1 VADQEYT
8 TSIAIIGAGILG
20 TALAYII
27 SSLSNVN
34 IILLEQERKVGAH
47 TSSRNTGKVHAPFI
61 YNPLKKKLFA
71 KASLYGY
78 NFWKEYCKVK
88 DILFKEDGVIEVALD
103 SHRDMETLYEHYEWG
118 LSNGLEKN
126 EIKILDRK
134 EMEKVEPNV
143 KCLASI
149 LCTKDASVDY
159 GEITSSLAAEA
170 NKNKVRTITA
180 AKVTEIKEVKR
191 DGDGRLRLKYRNQAE
206 GNEKAIECDFL
217 INSAGGNSLGI
228 VNKMEIPHTYSDLYF
243 RGDYWIAPPKYM
255 DVTKHSIYSTPQ
267 FTQFPFLDPHWI
279 IRSNGNR
286 EIGPN
291 ACPVFSPYGY
301 GNLTNIREFFPKM
314 YQIFKG
320 SKLSTKNRLLK
331 KDMLELVSKEA
342 LSSISKNYMIKRVKK
357 FLPLLD
363 SRDFTTRGTSGIRS
377 NLIDRNGEF
386 IPNPIFMVKDNS
398 LHILN
403 YNSPGAT
410 GALSVG
416 FSIVFKL
423 FEKGIIKQDKENSTP
438 FKENTILDCIKDV
451 DLNFL

>member
-1 VADQEYT
+1 MAEQKDT
-8 TSIAIIGAGILG
+8 TNIAIIGAGILG
-20 TALAYII
+20 TALAYIL
-27 SSLSNVN
+27 SSLSNVK
-34 IILLEQERKVGAH
+34 IIQLEQERKVGAH

-61 YNPLKKKLFA
+61 YNPLKKKIFA

-78 NFWKEYCKVK
+78 NFWKEYCNSK
-88 DILFKEDGVIEVALD
+88 DILFKEDGVIEVAANSNKD
-103 SHRDMETLYEHYEWG
+103 IETVYEHYDWG
-118 LSNGLEKN
+118 LRNGLEKN

-143 KCLASI
+143 NCQVAI

-159 GEITSSLAAEA
+159 GEITASLAAEA
-170 NKNKVRTITA
+170 SKNKVKTITA

-191 DGDGRLRLKYRNQAE
+191 DGRLSLKYRNQVE
-206 GNEKAIECDFL
+206 GDEKEIECDFL

-228 VNKMEIPHTYSDLYF
+228 VNKMGISHTYRDLYF
-243 RGDYWIAPPKYM
+243 RGEYWIAPPKYK
-255 DVTKHSIYSTPQ
+255 DLTKHSIYSTPQ
-267 FTQFPFLDPHWI
+267 FSQFPFLDPHWI

-301 GNLTNIREFFPKM
+301 NNLTNIREFFPKM
-314 YQIFKG
+314 YQIIRG
-320 SKLSTKNRLLK
+320 SSLSTKNMLLK
-331 KDMLELVSKEA
+331 KDILEMISKET

-363 SRDFTTRGTSGIRS
+363 PRDFTSRGISGIRS
-377 NLIDRNGEF
+377 NLIDKNGDF
-386 IPNPIFMVKDNS
+386 ILNPIFMFTDNS

-410 GALSVG
+410 GALAVG

-423 FEKGIIKQDKENSTP
+423 IEKGIINMNKENRIP
-438 FKENTILDCIKDV
+438 FKESIILDCIRDV

>member
-1 VADQEYT
+1 MAEQKDT
-8 TSIAIIGAGILG
+8 ANIAIIGAGILG
-20 TALAYII
+20 TALAYIL
-27 SSLSNVN
+27 SSLSNVR
-34 IILLEQERKVGAH
+34 IILLEQEKRVGAH

-61 YNPLKKKLFA
+61 YNPLKKKIFA

-78 NFWKEYCKVK
+78 NFWKEYCNAK
-88 DILFKEDGVIEVALD
+88 DILFKEDGVIEVAAAN
-103 SHRDMETLYEHYEWG
+103 SNRDIETVYKHYDWG
-118 LSNGLEKN
+118 LRNGLEKN

-143 KCLASI
+143 RCQAAI

-159 GEITSSLAAEA
+159 GEITASLAVEA
-170 NKNKVRTITA
+170 SKNNVRTITA
-180 AKVTEIKEVKR
+180 AKVTEIREVKR
-191 DGDGRLRLKYRNQAE
+191 DGMLRLKYRNQE
-206 GNEKAIECDFL
+206 VGDEKGIECDFL

-228 VNKMEIPHTYSDLYF
+228 VNKMGISHTYRDLYF
-243 RGDYWIAPPKYM
+243 RGEYWIAPPKYK
-255 DVTKHSIYSTPQ
+255 DLTKHSIYSTPQ
-267 FTQFPFLDPHWI
+267 FSQFPFLDPHWI

-301 GNLTNIREFFPKM
+301 NNLTNIREFFPKM
-314 YQIFKG
+314 YQIIRG
-320 SKLSTKNRLLK
+320 SNLSAKNRLLK
-331 KDMLELVSKEA
+331 KDILEMLSKET
-342 LSSISKNYMIKRVKK
+342 LSSLSKHYMIKRVKK

-363 SRDFTTRGTSGIRS
+363 SRDFTSRGISGIRS
-377 NLIDRNGEF
+377 NLIDKNGEF
-386 IPNPIFMVKDNS
+386 ILNPIFMFTHNS

-423 FEKGIIKQDKENSTP
+423 IEKGIINRNKENRTP
-438 FKENTILDCIKDV
+438 FKETIILDCIRDV